1 MKMIIGGAVAF
12 LLGIFTIIIFSAS
25 FFDLVLGVVPVTL
38 ILAGGLMIY
47 LNRETLLSK
56 KNQEPAVEEAV
67 IEESVAEASVVEAP
81 VVEAPAAE
89 EPAVE
94 APVVEE
100 TVIEVTPAEEP
111 LAEEPVIEVPPAEEP
126 IIEKPVVQ
134 ESKFVGNTESKIFHT
149 QDCNFAQG
157 KKCTDFFATTEDAVQ
172 AGYKP
177 CSRCNP

>member
-38 ILAGGLMIY
+38 ILAGGLMMY
-47 LNRETLLSK
+47 LNREILLPNK
-56 KNQEPAVEEAV
+56 DQEPQAQETVSEEPVDEEPV
-67 IEESVAEASVVEAP
+67 IEDPPVAEEP
-81 VVEAPAAE
+81 VVET
-89 EPAVE
+89 
-94 APVVEE
+94 PVVEE
-100 TVIEVTPAEEP
+100 TVIEVPPAEEFVP
-111 LAEEPVIEVPPAEEP
+111 EEPVIETPAA
-126 IIEKPVVQ
+126 Q
-134 ESKFVGNTESKIFHT
+134 EFRFVGNTESKIFHT

-157 KKCTDFFATTEDAVQ
+157 KKCTDFFATTQDAVQ

>member
-12 LLGIFTIIIFSAS
+12 LLGIFTIIIFSAR

-56 KNQEPAVEEAV
+56 KDHDPT
-67 IEESVAEASVVEAP
+67 
-81 VVEAPAAE
+81 
-89 EPAVE
+89 
-94 APVVEE
+94 VEE
-100 TVIEVTPAEEP
+100 TVIEESVVKAPAT
-111 LAEEPVIEVPPAEEP
+111 EEP

-134 ESKFVGNTESKIFHT
+134 ESKLVGNTESKIFHT
-149 QDCNFAQG
+149 QDCNFAQS
-157 KKCTDFFATTEDAVQ
+157 KKCTDFFATTQDAVQ

>member
-25 FFDLVLGVVPVTL
+25 FFDLVLGLVPVTL

-47 LNRETLLSK
+47 LNREILHPK
-56 KNQEPAVEEAV
+56 KDHEPPVEEAV
-67 IEESVAEASVVEAP
+67 IEESVVEASAAEA
-81 VVEAPAAE
+81 AAA
-89 EPAVE
+89 AVE

-100 TVIEVTPAEEP
+100 TVIEVP
-111 LAEEPVIEVPPAEEP
+111 PVEEP

-149 QDCNFAQG
+149 QDCNFAQS

>member
-12 LLGIFTIIIFSAS
+12 LLGIFTIIIFSTS
-25 FFDLVLGVVPVTL
+25 FFDLVLGVLPVTL

-47 LNRETLLSK
+47 LNREALLSNK
-56 KNQEPAVEEAV
+56 DQEPAVEE
-67 IEESVAEASVVEAP
+67 S
-81 VVEAPAAE
+81 AAE

-94 APVVEE
+94 E
-100 TVIEVTPAEEP
+100 TVIEV
-111 LAEEPVIEVPPAEEP
+111 PPTEEP
-126 IIEKPVVQ
+126 IIEIPASEEPVVIEESVAQ
-134 ESKFVGNTESKIFHT
+134 ELKFVGNTESKIFHT

-157 KKCTDFFATTEDAVQ
+157 KKCTDFFANTQDAVQ

>member
-47 LNRETLLSK
+47 LNRETLLPK
-56 KNQEPAVEEAV
+56 KDHDPPVEEAV
-67 IEESVAEASVVEAP
+67 IQESVVEAP
-81 VVEAPAAE
+81 ATE

-94 APVVEE
+94 VPVVEE
-100 TVIEVTPAEEP
+100 AAIEVSPAEEP
-111 LAEEPVIEVPPAEEP
+111 QAEEPAIEVPPAEEP

-134 ESKFVGNTESKIFHT
+134 ETKFVGNTESKIFHT
-149 QDCNFAQG
+149 QDCNFAQS
-157 KKCTDFFATTEDAVQ
+157 KKCTEFFATKEDAVQ

>member
-12 LLGIFTIIIFSAS
+12 LLGVVTIIIFSAS

-47 LNRETLLSK
+47 LNREALLPK
-56 KNQEPAVEEAV
+56 KDQEPPVEEAV
-67 IEESVAEASVVEAP
+67 IEESVAVAS

-100 TVIEVTPAEEP
+100 TVTEVSPVEEP
-111 LAEEPVIEVPPAEEP
+111 LMTEKPVIEVLPAEEP
-126 IIEKPVVQ
+126 IVEKPVVQ

-149 QDCNFAQG
+149 QDCNFAQS
-157 KKCTDFFATTEDAVQ
+157 KNCTDFFATTEDAVK

>member
-25 FFDLVLGVVPVTL
+25 FFDLMLGVVPVTL

-47 LNRETLLSK
+47 LNRETLLPK
-56 KNQEPAVEEAV
+56 KDHEPPVEEAV
-67 IEESVAEASVVEAP
+67 NEESVVEAS

-94 APVVEE
+94 APVIEE
-100 TVIEVTPAEEP
+100 TVIEVSPAEEP
-111 LAEEPVIEVPPAEEP
+111 LAEDPVIELPPAEEL

-134 ESKFVGNTESKIFHT
+134 ESKFVGNTESKVFHT
-149 QDCNFAQG
+149 QDCNFAQS